1 MNADVNLDLAVV
13 QLVLCGTRQNQ
24 VWSESFVMAYA
35 TYVNTI
41 SPENGGLKVSFPSMF
56 PPRENVLA
64 VHVEKKENN

>member
-41 SPENGGLKVSFPSMF
+41 SPENGGLILL
-56 PPRENVLA
+56 R
-64 VHVEKKENN
+64 